1 MLAAASH
8 NAGSRAGIKDRN
20 RTHWLESVDSS
31 LMQGRSAEMT
41 ASLLKILQKAETLD
55 AAATR
60 TSASLSC
67 SSRTNAGT
75 SSVLGRAPATV
86 LTDSSEVVYRAT
98 YVPLFPNPKM

>member
-1 MLAAASH
+1 M
-8 NAGSRAGIKDRN
+8 
-20 RTHWLESVDSS
+20 RTGEAHWLESVDSS
-31 LMQGRSAEMT
+31 LMHGRSAEMT

-75 SSVLGRAPATV
+75 SSVLHARRAQSGTFMHLCCRVSPV
-86 LTDSSEVVYRAT
+86 CLYR
-98 YVPLFPNPKM
+98 F